1 MLNYKDM
8 LLKQI
13 TIVVLLFPIIVF
25 AKPVEAREMQCKYD
39 FITFTQIHYLT
50 ENKISGNI
58 SVKIQTVDSGNGE
71 YVYEGSTEIKPANP
85 LTKMYD
91 NMYYEAG
98 KDWFNTIYYVN
109 FQKAEM
115 NAFQS
120 PESYLGKPPDPNKY
134 LKNNQLI
141 EIPIMYFDCLRTD

>member
-1 MLNYKDM
+1 MK
-8 LLKQI
+8 I
-13 TIVVLLFPIIVF
+13 IPIILIIFPLLALV
-25 AKPVEAREMQCKYD
+25 KPAEAREMQCKYD

-71 YVYEGSTEIKPANP
+71 YVYEGSTEIKPSNP

-91 NMYYEAG
+91 NMYYEAK

-109 FQKAEM
+109 FQRAEM
-115 NAFQS
+115 NAFQR
-120 PESYLGKPPDPNKY
+120 PESYLSKPPDPNKFM
-134 LKNNQLI
+134 KNSQLI